1 MQTGLS
7 TKNAPSPWVVL
18 PHYAFG
24 ALAFLAACILLFF
37 TSPDLLQHYLSPRL
51 FTLTHILV
59 LGWITMVI
67 FGALYQLIPVVMEVR
82 LYSEKLAITTFVLFG
97 AGLITL
103 SVSFW
108 TFIFGRS
115 IGLEAGGYMI
125 VVAILLFTINIILS
139 ALKTERKTI
148 ENTFIITSILW
159 LLLAVIIGIIMVL
172 NFAFQ
177 FISVSHLQLLK
188 MHAHIG
194 FIGWFLLLVVGVAS
208 KLMPM
213 FLIVH
218 GLPRKLLNYAFFLIN
233 IGLLMLSVGYYIFP
247 EIWLLALSG
256 LLVIAGI
263 IAFLRFNYVAFS
275 KRIRKKLDV
284 GLKMSATAFIM
295 LGISVILGVIAVISP
310 DFTATFQIKIE
321 ITYGV
326 LIVLGFL
333 SSLVLGQTYK
343 TLPFIIWLKKYQ
355 SKVGKTKVPLP
366 MELYSDKIAHY
377 HFYTFVAGIIIL
389 VAGIL
394 ISGVVLIKIGA
405 VLLVIT
411 AVLYNYNVFK
421 IILHKEKQL

>member
-1 MQTGLS
+1 MQTELS